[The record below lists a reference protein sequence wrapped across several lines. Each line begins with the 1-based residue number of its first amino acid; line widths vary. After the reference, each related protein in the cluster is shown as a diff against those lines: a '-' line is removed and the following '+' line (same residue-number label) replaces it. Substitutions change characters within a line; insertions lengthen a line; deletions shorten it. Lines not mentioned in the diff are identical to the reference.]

1 MARAVIDQIETMA
14 KWVERRRSA
23 LSVAPKDVG
32 DFETLRPAEAQ
43 PASVRFGTL
52 LQRHNAKARA
62 LQTVKNIKMNP
73 YGNSSRQDEDGSDDE
88 IQGSEDDEGHD
99 DVAQDDD
106 DDDEAVNDEEEEE
119 EEEIAPAPVKRKKQ
133 KPAKVAK
140 ARPTRHINADALQA
154 PDEVKQMAGGDLGWS
169 DDDDDL

>member
-1 MARAVIDQIETMA
+1 MA

-88 IQGSEDDEGHD
+88 IQGSEDDEGD
-99 DVAQDDD
+99 DEVTQDD
-106 DDDEAVNDEEEEE
+106 DDDEAVEPFLAGSGKLPHNC
-119 EEEIAPAPVKRKKQ
+119 PPFKRNGQ
-133 KPAKVAK
+133 
-140 ARPTRHINADALQA
+140 
-154 PDEVKQMAGGDLGWS
+154 LGTCFSCSPSGVS
-169 DDDDDL
+169 DGSHLESVTPQTKHVQPSDMPE